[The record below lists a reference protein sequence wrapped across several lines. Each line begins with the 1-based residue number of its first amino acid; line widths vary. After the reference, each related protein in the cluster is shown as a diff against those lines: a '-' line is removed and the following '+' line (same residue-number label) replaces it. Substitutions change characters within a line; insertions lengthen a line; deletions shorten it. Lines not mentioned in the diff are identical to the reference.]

1 MKSLEIDSRSKEN
14 EVWKCSFANSCAN
27 AVRTEV
33 THRVHCQCQAKEPLS
48 SCTAARWKARE
59 DQARALDQSWSR
71 VNSAPLT
78 CSPSV
83 QTSFRWSSLGRQWG
97 EQPFNIANNLIF
109 SRNCIWDGGWQ
120 HLCASREK
128 LQHRPEVGYGKQQ
141 GSNSKAKQEELC
153 WEFPQICWFFP
164 RTMGH
169 APSVGR

>member
-1 MKSLEIDSRSKEN
+1 MIQEVKKMRFGNAALQIAVQMQLEQRWHAGCIVSARL
-14 EVWKCSFANSCAN
+14 
-27 AVRTEV
+27 
-33 THRVHCQCQAKEPLS
+33 EPLS
-48 SCTAARWKARE
+48 SCNTAARWKARQ
-59 DQARALDQSWSR
+59 DQARGLDQSWSR

-78 CSPSV
+78 CSPSG

-97 EQPFNIANNLIF
+97 EQPFNTANTLTF

-120 HLCASREK
+120 HLCASGEK
-128 LQHRPEVGYGKQQ
+128 QQHRPEVGYGKQQ